1 MQISFQKALS
11 FYLTGSLEKHDHTC
25 RDVAC
30 NVSACNVSTLTA
42 QELDDFEMSQKEFLD
57 SEINGFK
64 FADKT
69 LNIKANLN
77 TLSGQ
82 FRCAGMSVIN
92 SLFSGIGALIAKK
105 INLISGFGLA
115 AGTFGASLIKSIPF
129 LSTKFSILS
138 LGANSL
144 RGSLHILDSIFSR
157 VGEEEAKYTLPSILA
172 GGASLFSAYRSI
184 NQKDNKSL
192 SLPND
197 TISGILGR
205 TSIHHLDSM
214 LASKA
219 TEISANHNELG
230 AFLATLL
237 STAGL
242 LIPKNLRTNKMQ
254 WNSLEGFVGQGGS
267 KFLDSLFASI
277 GHTFSSTFNSTKKVA
292 FGVLGIT
299 AGLPIIGS
307 LLNSLNYQIPFG
319 TLEGRIVKGIL
330 NMPETIAFNLGDLVG
345 NGLFGI
351 PLSLG
356 FAGLTYFTCFSDKG
370 KRLIKNVEIS
380 STSLGGELQRLPFLH
395 FINAII
401 SSSAMKLSNFIP
413 APLLVLFGPALSF
426 QIGEKVKNI
435 PAKFGELKGLM
446 LRNSVHLWDSILS
459 RSAYKTATMLFA
471 KSEDETYT
479 GNIVTDG
486 GSTCWLTED
495 GRKVNSMAIGKQLN
509 QESESNLLN
518 TILAGLGGVG
528 FGLSTFALGKL
539 FMKDKNNNQIR
550 TVIRSAENT
559 NHSVKTTTPESIAEV
574 VSREKSLNI
583 ERVMV

>member
-25 RDVAC
+25 RDIAY
-30 NVSACNVSTLTA
+30 NVPALTI

-57 SEINGFK
+57 SETNGFK

-82 FRCAGMSVIN
+82 FRCAGVSVIN
-92 SLFSGIGALIAKK
+92 SLFSGIGAFTAKK
-105 INLISGFGLA
+105 LNLISGFGLV
-115 AGTFGASLIKSIPF
+115 AGAFGVSLMKNVPF

-157 VGEEEAKYTLPSILA
+157 VGEEGAKYTLPSILA

-184 NQKDNKSL
+184 NKKDNKSL

-219 TEISANHNELG
+219 AEISANHNELG

-254 WNSLEGFVGQGGS
+254 WDSLEGFAGQGGS

-277 GHTFSSTFNSTKKVA
+277 GHTFSSTFNSTKKIA
-292 FGVLGIT
+292 LGVLGVT
-299 AGLPIIGS
+299 AGLPTIGS
-307 LLNSLNYQIPFG
+307 LLNSFNYQIPFG
-319 TLEGRIVKGIL
+319 TLEGKIVKGIL
-330 NMPETIAFNLGDLVG
+330 NIPETIAFNLGDLVG

-356 FAGLTYFTCFSDKG
+356 FAGLTYLICFSDKG

-380 STSLGGELQRLPFLH
+380 STSLGGELQRLPLLH

-413 APLLVLFGPALSF
+413 APLLVLLGPALSF
-426 QIGEKVKNI
+426 RIGEKVKNI

-459 RSAYKTATMLFA
+459 RSACKTATMLFA

-495 GRKVNSMAIGKQLN
+495 GRKVSSMAIGKQLN

-518 TILAGLGGVG
+518 TVLAGLGGVG

-539 FMKDKNNNQIR
+539 FMKDKNSNQIK

-559 NHSVKTTTPESIAEV
+559 NHSVKTTTPELIVE